1 MKTRSRIFLST
12 LLTVMLFPLVV
23 DTASAQP
30 RSQARKQG
38 DPVGVRIDDLRV
50 QVLEVGSRREIGWV
64 EPGGTLTIPEGMRVR
79 LIMTATGVNGKTFY
93 PYTEFSDPSRGG
105 VRISKSSEE
114 NANATVEVPR
124 GKGREW
130 TSTLRYQITEN
141 VNLPAAEKSG
151 VINLR
156 VVPEGQWSGSG
167 TTQPGTGAAWS
178 TPGTTQ
184 PGNGASWSST
194 TPAGYTARDIT
205 QALYRGILLRDL
217 DENGAR
223 GFISDIQRNG
233 ANGILNV
240 ARQIAVSQ
248 ESRQLSSQRNEERL
262 QALYQQLLGLSR
274 NNVSQT
280 QWEYDLRRLNANDVQ
295 AVVEDILRSERFL
308 TYYRVNNVA
317 TR

>member
-64 EPGGTLTIPEGMRVR
+64 EPGGTLTIPEGSRVR

-93 PYTEFSDPSRGG
+93 PYTEFTDPSRGG
-105 VRISKSSEE
+105 VQISRSSEE

-141 VNLPAAEKSG
+141 VNLPAAEKTG
-151 VINLR
+151 TITLR
-156 VVPEGQWSGSG
+156 VVPEGQGSG
-167 TTQPGTGAAWS
+167 TGQTGTGASWS
-178 TPGTTQ
+178 TPGTGQ
-184 PGNGASWSST
+184 NGTSWST
-194 TPAGYTARDIT
+194 TTNPAGYTARDIT

-217 DENGAR
+217 DETGAR

-233 ANGILNV
+233 MNGILNV

-248 ESRQLSSQRNEERL
+248 ESRQLSTQRNEERL
-262 QALYQQLLGLSR
+262 QTLYQQLLGLNR
-274 NNVSQT
+274 NNVSRS
-280 QWEYDLRRLNANDVQ
+280 QWEHDLRRLNSGDVQ
-295 AVVEDILRSERFL
+295 GVVEDILRSERFL
-308 TYYRVNNVA
+308 SYYRINNVA

>member
-1 MKTRSRIFLST
+1 MRNRFFLSAV
-12 LLTVMLFPLVV
+12 LTVLLCALAV
-23 DTASAQP
+23 DSAFAQS
-30 RSQARKQG
+30 RSQVRRQG
-38 DPVGVRIDDLRV
+38 DPVGVRIDDLRI

-93 PYTEFSDPSRGG
+93 PYTEFTDPSRGG
-105 VRISKSSEE
+105 VQISRSSEE

-156 VVPEGQWSGSG
+156 VVPEGQWSAPG
-167 TTQPGTGAAWS
+167 TSQPGS
-178 TPGTTQ
+178 
-184 PGNGASWSST
+184 GASWSSDVASAYQ
-194 TPAGYTARDIT
+194 PRDIT

-217 DENGAR
+217 DETGAR
-223 GFISDIQRNG
+223 GFIANIERNG
-233 ANGILNV
+233 YTGILDV

-248 ESRQLSSQRNEERL
+248 ESRQMSSDRNEERL
-262 QALYQQLLGLSR
+262 RALYQQLLGYGA
-274 NNVSQT
+274 NNVSRT
-280 QWEYDLRRLNANDVQ
+280 QWDNDLRRLNSGDVLG
-295 AVVEDILRSERFL
+295 VVQDILQSERFR
-308 TYYRVNNVA
+308 TYYRLNNVA
-317 TR
+317 VR

>member
-1 MKTRSRIFLST
+1 MKTNKQILLSA
-12 LLTVMLFPLVV
+12 LLTVLLCPLVG
-23 DTASAQP
+23 DAASAQP
-30 RSQARKQG
+30 QSQSRMKG

-130 TSTLRYQITEN
+130 TSTLRYQITEK

-151 VINLR
+151 YINLR
-156 VVPEGQWSGSG
+156 VIPEGQWSGTGTSG
-167 TTQPGTGAAWS
+167 GGASWS
-178 TPGTTQ
+178 TPGTST
-184 PGNGASWSST
+184 GGGASGS

-205 QALYRGILLRDL
+205 QALYRSLLLRDL

-223 GFISDIQRNG
+223 GYISNIQRNG
-233 ANGILNV
+233 FNGVLDV
-240 ARQIAVSQ
+240 ARDIAVSQ
-248 ESRQLSSQRNEERL
+248 ESRQLSAQRNEERL
-262 QALYQQLLGLSR
+262 QALYQHLLGLGR
-274 NNVSQT
+274 NNVSQS
-280 QWEYDLRRLNANDVQ
+280 QWDYDLRRLNSGDVQ
-295 AVVEDILRSERFL
+295 GVVADILQSDRFR
-308 TYYRVNNVA
+308 TYYRLDNVA
-317 TR
+317 VR

>member
-1 MKTRSRIFLST
+1 MRNRFFLSAV
-12 LLTVMLFPLVV
+12 LTVLLCAFAV
-23 DTASAQP
+23 DSASAQP
-30 RSQARKQG
+30 RSQTRRQG
-38 DPVGVRIDDLRV
+38 DPVGVRIDDLRI

-93 PYTEFSDPSRGG
+93 PYTEFTDPSRGG
-105 VRISKSSEE
+105 VQISRSSEE

-141 VNLPAAEKSG
+141 VNLPAAEKTG
-151 VINLR
+151 TITLR
-156 VVPEGQWSGSG
+156 VVPESQWSGTTQPG
-167 TTQPGTGAAWS
+167 TTQPGTGASWS
-178 TPGTTQ
+178 TPGTGQ
-184 PGNGASWSST
+184 NGASWSTT

-205 QALYRGILLRDL
+205 QALYRGLLLRDL
-217 DENGAR
+217 DETGAR
-223 GFISDIQRNG
+223 GFIADVQRNG
-233 ANGILNV
+233 MNGILNV

-248 ESRQLSSQRNEERL
+248 ESRQISTQRNEERL
-262 QALYQQLLGLSR
+262 QALYQHLLGLSR

-280 QWEYDLRRLNANDVQ
+280 QWEYDLRRLNAGDVQ

>member
-1 MKTRSRIFLST
+1 MKTNKQIILSA
-12 LLTVMLFPLVV
+12 LLTVLLCPLV
-23 DTASAQP
+23 DDASAQS

-105 VRISKSSEE
+105 LRISKSSEE

-130 TSTLRYQITEN
+130 TSSLRYQITEN
-141 VNLPAAEKSG
+141 VNLPSSQRSG
-151 VINLR
+151 FINLR
-156 VVPEGQWSGSG
+156 VVPDGQWSAPG
-167 TTQPGTGAAWS
+167 TSQPGG
-178 TPGTTQ
+178 
-184 PGNGASWSST
+184 GASWSSDVA
-194 TPAGYTARDIT
+194 PGYQARDIT

-217 DENGAR
+217 DETGAR
-223 GFISDIQRNG
+223 GFIANIERNG
-233 ANGILNV
+233 YSGILDV

-248 ESRQLSSQRNEERL
+248 ESRQLSYQRNEERL
-262 QALYQQLLGLSR
+262 QSLYQHLLGYSS
-274 NNVSQT
+274 NNVSRS
-280 QWEYDLRRLNANDVQ
+280 QWENDLRRLNAGDVYG
-295 AVVEDILRSERFL
+295 VVEDILQSERFRN
-308 TYYRVNNVA
+308 YYRVDGVIN
-317 TR
+317 RR